1 MCRRHA
7 CCLLLGKL
15 PHMTALQMLVMCD
28 VDATHAV
35 AGGHH
40 CCGRRLAVAEGRYL
54 RPFLPFLPDLAPPEA
69 PAAARLS
76 RSSFSLA
83 ACAAAWAFLDRPG
96 CFGTSSATRLYR
108 VFPAVH

>member
-1 MCRRHA
+1 M
-7 CCLLLGKL
+7 G
-15 PHMTALQMLVMCD
+15 ALQLLERRGV
-28 VDATHAV
+28 AGSHAV
-35 AGGHH
+35 AGVHH
-40 CCGRRLAVAEGRYL
+40 CCRRCLAAAKGYYL
-54 RPFLPFLPDLAPPEA
+54 RPFLPFLPDLPPPEA

-76 RSSFSLA
+76 RSSFSFA